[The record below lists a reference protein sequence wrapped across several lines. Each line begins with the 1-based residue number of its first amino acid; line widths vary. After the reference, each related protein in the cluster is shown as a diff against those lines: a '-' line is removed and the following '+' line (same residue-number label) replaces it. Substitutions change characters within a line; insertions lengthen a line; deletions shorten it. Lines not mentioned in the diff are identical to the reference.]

1 MCGSPH
7 CEQSSSACTLAPVH
21 QVQGRESKE
30 EGRLAAQIKRSESPN
45 WLAWTASVLNGM
57 WGDYLHAHDNGLAV
71 QMAFYQQGRP
81 LALDCTS
88 LRAAHAQPTARLCV
102 LVHGLGCNELLWSF
116 APPSPEGQDAQGAV
130 DYGQLL
136 QAELGYTP
144 FYVRYNTGL
153 AVAANGRSLGRL
165 LESLCTCYPEP
176 IEEILLIGHSM
187 GGLVVRSACHYAMQH
202 NETWVQHVK
211 HVFYLGTPHDGA
223 DLARLAHL
231 TETVLHAVP
240 NPITHLIGSVFG
252 LRSQGIKDLS
262 RGTLLAPDVI
272 DEGCDDL
279 SHHHQRAVPWLPH
292 AQHYLVGGT
301 IAGDERH
308 IASVLLGDGLVGAPA
323 NVDSAIDP
331 AHIRLFPGVSHMQ
344 LARRW
349 EVYQQIK
356 TWTARGVR

>member
-1 MCGSPH
+1 
-7 CEQSSSACTLAPVH
+7 
-21 QVQGRESKE
+21 
-30 EGRLAAQIKRSESPN
+30 
-45 WLAWTASVLNGM
+45 M

-71 QMAFYQQGRP
+71 EMAFYRQGSP
-81 LALDCTS
+81 LALDRGS
-88 LRAAHAQPTARLCV
+88 LRAADARPTGKLCV
-102 LVHGLGCNELLWSF
+102 LVHGLGCNELLWRF
-116 APPSPEGQDAQGAV
+116 APSSQEGEEAQSAV

-153 AVAANGRSLGRL
+153 AVAANGRALGRL
-165 LESLCTCYPEP
+165 IEALCTGYPQP
-176 IEEILLIGHSM
+176 VEEILLIGHSM
-187 GGLVVRSACHYAMQH
+187 GGLVVRSACHYAVQH
-202 NETWVQHVK
+202 KEAWVQHVK
-211 HVFYLGTPHDGA
+211 RVFYLGTPHDGA
-223 DLARLAHL
+223 DLARLAHV
-231 TETVLHAVP
+231 TETVLQAVP
-240 NPITHLIGSVFG
+240 NPVTHLIGSVFG
-252 LRSQGIKDLS
+252 LRSQGIKDLR

-272 DEGCDDL
+272 DEGCDDCDDGA
-279 SHHHQRAVPWLPH
+279 HHHPRAVPWLPH

-323 NVDSAIDP
+323 NVDNAIDP

-356 TWTARGVR
+356 AWTVGA